1 MIGHII
7 AWSLRNKL
15 FVVIM
20 GVLLLAWGGWQAA
33 RTPVDVFP
41 DLTAPSVTVV
51 TEAHGMAP
59 TDVENL
65 VTFPIETALNGAPD
79 VRRVRS
85 STKVGLSVVT
95 VEFEWGTDLYQARQ
109 VVAER
114 LQLARASLPPDIPAP
129 AMTPASSIM
138 GEILFIALASDAHD
152 GLALRQTA
160 DQTLRRRILAV
171 PGVAEVVNIGGD
183 TRQFQ
188 VTLDPERLA
197 AYGLTVDEV
206 ARALRDA
213 SQNAS
218 AGFLVEGGQEYLIQG
233 LGRIATLD
241 DIADTVVARRGGQPV
256 LVRHVAAVDIGPA
269 PKRGLGSHNGR
280 PAVVLGIQKQ
290 PGANTLELTDR
301 LDATLAEIQAGLP
314 KGMKI
319 ERHIFRQ
326 ADFIRVSIDNLKKAL
341 VEGAVLVV
349 AIVFAFLLSAR
360 ATAISLVA
368 IPLSLVAAILSM
380 KALGATINTMTL
392 GGMAIAL
399 GALVDDAIIVVEN
412 IVRRLRAANNVSAQ
426 ADVSEANVKPAEAG
440 GRSQNNV
447 SVEANA
453 GEASVKPAHAGGR
466 SQNIVHASP
475 LHVVYEATREIQGS
489 IVFATLII
497 MLVFLPL
504 FFLSGVEG
512 RLMAPLGLAYVVS
525 LAASLA
531 VAITVTPVLAALL
544 LPDAKTVRES
554 IEPRFIH
561 GLKARYRRML
571 EATLARWKTVAGI
584 SVALLAVSLAALG
597 LAGRAFLPDFN
608 EGTLT
613 VSLATLPGTS
623 LEESGRLGQMAE
635 DILLSHPEVVATARR
650 TGRAVGDPHAM
661 DVSASEIEVTLK
673 MGERSKADFL
683 AALRKDF
690 AGVPGTQIVVGQPI
704 SHRIDHMLS
713 GSRSNIAVKIFGPDL
728 NELRRLTQ
736 NIKSVVQAVPGAV
749 DVTDEQQTDIP
760 FLTVRF
766 RRDALAQHG
775 LSMREVSE
783 AIEAA
788 FTGLPVNRVQQGQ
801 AAYDLVLRYDP
812 AARGNL
818 DTVRATLITT
828 ADGARLP
835 LSALADIRNDRA
847 PYSISRENVQRKM
860 VVMANVAGR
869 DLASVV
875 DDIRRRV
882 TAEVKLPAGYHVE
895 YGGQFESAEAAS
907 QTLLWL
913 GAAVTVGI
921 FLLLFVAFRSARD
934 ALLVM
939 LNLPLAMIGGVIGV
953 FASGGVLSVASIIGF
968 ITLFGIATRNGV
980 MMIAHIHHLVE
991 HEGVR
996 DAAEAV
1002 KRGAEERLVPILM
1015 TALAAG
1021 LALVPLALAA
1031 GEPGSEIQAPM
1042 AVVILCGLLSSTLL
1056 NMLVV
1061 PALYLRFGAIRR
1073 MLETGNLAHRRA
1085 HESIDTI

>member
-15 FVVIM
+15 FVVLA

-85 STKVGLSVVT
+85 STKIGLSVVT

-114 LQLARASLPPDIPAP
+114 LQLARAALPPDIPAP
-129 AMTPASSIM
+129 AMTPAASIM
-138 GEILFIALASDAHD
+138 GEILFIALASDRHD
-152 GLALRQTA
+152 GLALRQAA

-183 TRQFQ
+183 AMQFQ

-206 ARALRDA
+206 AQALRDA

-241 DIADTVVARRGGQPV
+241 DIGETVVARRPGEPGQSSQSQPV
-256 LVRHVAAVDIGPA
+256 LVRHVAAVEVGPA
-269 PKRGLGSHNGR
+269 PKRGLGSHNGK

-326 ADFIRVSIDNLKKAL
+326 ADFIRVSIDNLNKAL

-368 IPLSLVAAILSM
+368 IPLSLVAAILAM
-380 KALGATINTMTL
+380 KAMGATINTMTL

-412 IVRRLRAANNVSAQ
+412 IVRRLRENRARPTGQQV
-426 ADVSEANVKPAEAG
+426 
-440 GRSQNNV
+440 
-447 SVEANA
+447 NA
-453 GEASVKPAHAGGR
+453 
-466 SQNIVHASP
+466 
-475 LHVVYEATREIQGS
+475 LHVVFEATREIQGS

-544 LPDAKTVRES
+544 LPGSKTVRES

-561 GLKARYRRML
+561 GLKAGYRRAL
-571 EATLARWKTVAGI
+571 DATLTRWRAVAGI
-584 SVALLAVSLAALG
+584 SVATLAVALLALG
-597 LAGRAFLPDFN
+597 FAGRAFLPDFN

-635 DILLSHPEVVATARR
+635 DILLSHPEVVSTARR
-650 TGRAVGDPHAM
+650 TGRAEGDPHAM

-673 MGERSKADFL
+673 MGERSKEDFL
-683 AALRKDF
+683 AALRSDF
-690 AGVPGTQIVVGQPI
+690 SAVPGTQVVVGQPI

-728 NELRRLTQ
+728 GELRRLTQ
-736 NIKSVVQAVPGAV
+736 DIKAVVQAVPGAV

-760 FLTVRF
+760 FITVRF
-766 RRDALAQHG
+766 DRAALAQHG

-801 AAYDLVLRYDP
+801 ATYDLVLRFDP
-812 AARGNL
+812 ATRASI

-828 ADGARLP
+828 AAGARLP

-875 DDIRRRV
+875 DDIRKRV
-882 TAEVKLPAGYHVE
+882 AAEVKLPAGYHVE
-895 YGGQFESAEAAS
+895 YGGQFESAEAAA

-991 HEGVR
+991 HEGMR

-1061 PALYLRFGAIRR
+1061 PALYLRFGAIRK
-1073 MLETGNLAHRRA
+1073 MLENGDMQHRRA
-1085 HESIDTI
+1085 LESIDTI

>member
-1 MIGHII
+1 G
-7 AWSLRNKL
+7 K
-15 FVVIM
+15 
-20 GVLLLAWGGWQAA
+20 
-33 RTPVDVFP
+33 
-41 DLTAPSVTVV
+41 
-51 TEAHGMAP
+51 
-59 TDVENL
+59 
-65 VTFPIETALNGAPD
+65 
-79 VRRVRS
+79 
-85 STKVGLSVVT
+85 
-95 VEFEWGTDLYQARQ
+95 
-109 VVAER
+109 
-114 LQLARASLPPDIPAP
+114 
-129 AMTPASSIM
+129 
-138 GEILFIALASDAHD
+138 
-152 GLALRQTA
+152 
-160 DQTLRRRILAV
+160 
-171 PGVAEVVNIGGD
+171 
-183 TRQFQ
+183 
-188 VTLDPERLA
+188 
-197 AYGLTVDEV
+197 
-206 ARALRDA
+206 
-213 SQNAS
+213 
-218 AGFLVEGGQEYLIQG
+218 
-233 LGRIATLD
+233 
-241 DIADTVVARRGGQPV
+241 
-256 LVRHVAAVDIGPA
+256 
-269 PKRGLGSHNGR
+269 

-290 PGANTLELTDR
+290 PGANTLDLTDR
-301 LDATLAEIQAGLP
+301 LDATLAEIQSGLP

-326 ADFIRVSIDNLKKAL
+326 ADFIRVSIDNLNKAL
-341 VEGAVLVV
+341 IEGAILVV
-349 AIVFAFLLSAR
+349 IIVFAFLLSAR

-368 IPLSLVAAILSM
+368 IPLSLVAAILAM

-412 IVRRLRAANNVSAQ
+412 IVRRLRENRA
-426 ADVSEANVKPAEAG
+426 KPAE
-440 GRSQNNV
+440 QQVNV
-447 SVEANA
+447 
-453 GEASVKPAHAGGR
+453 
-466 SQNIVHASP
+466 
-475 LHVVYEATREIQGS
+475 LHLVYEATREIQGS

-525 LAASLA
+525 LAASLV

-544 LPDAKTVRES
+544 LPNSKTVRES
-554 IEPRFIH
+554 VEPRFIH
-561 GLKARYRRML
+561 RLKAGYRRVL
-571 EATLARWKTVAGI
+571 DATLRRWKTVAGI
-584 SVALLAVSLAALG
+584 SVATLAVALVA
-597 LAGRAFLPDFN
+597 LSFAGRAFLPDFN

-613 VSLATLPGTS
+613 VGMATLPGTA
-623 LEESGRLGQMAE
+623 LEESDRLGRMVE
-635 DILLSHPEVVATARR
+635 NILLSHPEVVATARR
-650 TGRAVGDPHAM
+650 TGRAEGDPHAM
-661 DVSASEIEVTLK
+661 DVSASEMEVTLK
-673 MGERSKADFL
+673 MGARSKEDFL
-683 AALRKDF
+683 AALREDF
-690 AGVPGTQIVVGQPI
+690 ASVPGTQIVVGQPI

-728 NELRRLTQ
+728 GELRRLTQ
-736 NIKSVVQAVPGAV
+736 QVKGIAQAVPGAV

-760 FLTVRF
+760 FLTIRF

-775 LSMREVSE
+775 LSIREVSE

-788 FTGLPVNRVQQGQ
+788 FSGLPVNRVQQGQ
-801 AAYDLVLRYDP
+801 ASFDLVLRFDP
-812 AARGNL
+812 ATRANI
-818 DTVRATLITT
+818 DAVRATLITT

-875 DDIRRRV
+875 ADIRTQV
-882 TAEVKLPAGYHVE
+882 AAGVKLPAGYHIE

-907 QTLLWL
+907 RTLLVL
-913 GAAVTVGI
+913 GVAVTVGI
-921 FLLLFVAFRSARD
+921 FLLLFIAFRTARD

-953 FASGGVLSVASIIGF
+953 FAAGGVLSVASIIGF

-980 MMIAHIHHLVE
+980 MMISHIHHLVE

-1056 NMLVV
+1056 NMIVV
-1061 PALYLRFGAIRR
+1061 PALYLRFGAINHL
-1073 MLETGNLAHRRA
+1073 LENG
-1085 HESIDTI
+1085 DTLHQHAVEGTSPV

>member
-1 MIGHII
+1 MIEHII

-15 FVVIM
+15 FVVIA
-20 GVLLLAWGGWQAA
+20 GVLLLGWGGWQAA
-33 RTPVDVFP
+33 NTPVDVFP

-51 TEAHGMAP
+51 TEVRGMAP
-59 TDVENL
+59 TEVEKL

-85 STKVGLSVVT
+85 YSKIGLSVVT
-95 VEFEWGTDLYQARQ
+95 VEFAWGTDLYRARQ

-114 LQLARASLPPDIPAP
+114 LQQARAALPEDVPAP
-129 AMTPASSIM
+129 AMAPAASIM
-138 GEILFIALASDAHD
+138 GEILFIALASDRHSGMELKNAAEQ
-152 GLALRQTA
+152 LIK
-160 DQTLRRRILAV
+160 RRVLAV
-171 PGVAEVVNIGGD
+171 PGVAEVLPIGGD
-183 TRQFQ
+183 TQQFQ
-188 VTLDPERLA
+188 VTIDPERLA
-197 AYGLTVDEV
+197 TYGITVDEV
-206 ARALRDA
+206 AQALREA
-213 SQNAS
+213 NRNTS
-218 AGFLVEGGQEYLIQG
+218 AGFVVAGGMEYLIQG
-233 LGRIATLD
+233 LGRIEVLE
-241 DIADTVVARRGGQPV
+241 DIADTVVTRRSNQPV
-256 LVRHVAAVDIGPA
+256 LVRHVASVDIGPA
-269 PKRGLGSHNGR
+269 STRGVGSHNGR

-301 LDATLAEIQAGLP
+301 LDATLEEIQAGLP
-314 KGMKI
+314 QGMQI

-326 ADFIRVSIDNLKKAL
+326 ADFIRVSIANLEQAL
-341 VEGAVLVV
+341 VEGAVLVI

-360 ATAISLVA
+360 ATAITLIA
-368 IPLSLVAAILSM
+368 IPLSLVAAVLVM

-412 IVRRLRAANNVSAQ
+412 IVRRLRENRLKPQEQQQ
-426 ADVSEANVKPAEAG
+426 AVT
-440 GRSQNNV
+440 
-447 SVEANA
+447 
-453 GEASVKPAHAGGR
+453 
-466 SQNIVHASP
+466 P
-475 LHVVYEATREIQGS
+475 LVFQATREIQGS

-531 VAITVTPVLAALL
+531 VAITVTPVLAVLL
-544 LPDAKTVRES
+544 LPSSKTVRDS

-561 GLKARYRRML
+561 ALKAAYRRVL
-571 EATLARWKTVAGI
+571 GVTLQRWQAVTLVSVVTLA
-584 SVALLAVSLAALG
+584 VALTALSF
-597 LAGRAFLPDFN
+597 AGRTFLPNFN

-613 VSLATLPGTS
+613 VGMATLPGTS
-623 LEESGRLGQMAE
+623 LEESDRLGRMVE
-635 DILLSHPEVVATARR
+635 NILLSHPEVVATARR
-650 TGRAVGDPHAM
+650 TGRAEGDPHAM
-661 DVSASEIEVTLK
+661 DVSASEMEVTLK
-673 MGERSKADFL
+673 MGERSKEAFL
-683 AALRKDF
+683 AALRADL
-690 AGVPGTQIVVGQPI
+690 ASVPGTQIVVGQPI

-728 NELRRLTQ
+728 AELRRLTQ
-736 NIKSVVQAVPGAV
+736 QVKSVVAEVPGAV
-749 DVTDEQQTDIP
+749 DVSDEQQSDIP

-766 RRDALAQHG
+766 DRHALAQHG
-775 LSMREVSE
+775 LSIREVSD
-783 AIEAA
+783 AIEVA
-788 FTGLPVNRVQQGQ
+788 FSGLPVNQVQQGD
-801 AAYDLVLRYDP
+801 ASYELVLRFDP
-812 AARGNL
+812 STRASL
-818 DTVRATLITT
+818 DTVRATLLTT

-869 DLASVV
+869 DLSSVV
-875 DDIRRRV
+875 ADIRQQV
-882 TAEVKLPAGYHVE
+882 AAGVVLPAGYHIE

-907 QTLLWL
+907 RTLLVL

-921 FLLLFVAFRSARD
+921 FLLLFVAFGTARD

-939 LNLPLAMIGGVIGV
+939 LNLPLAMIGGVVGV
-953 FASGGVLSVASIIGF
+953 FVGGGVLSVASIIGF

-991 HEGVR
+991 HEGVC

-1002 KRGAEERLVPILM
+1002 RRGAEERLVPILM

-1056 NMLVV
+1056 NMIVV
-1061 PALYLRFGAIRR
+1061 PALYLRFGAIRTLLAR
-1073 MLETGNLAHRRA
+1073 GETTLRRA
-1085 HESIDTI
+1085 AERTTPV

>member
-15 FVVIM
+15 FIVLA

-33 RTPVDVFP
+33 KTPVDVFP

-51 TEAHGMAP
+51 TEARGMAP

-65 VTFPIETALNGAPD
+65 VTFPIETALNGAPG

-85 STKVGLSVVT
+85 STKIGLSVVT
-95 VEFEWGTDLYQARQ
+95 VEFEWGTDLYLARQ
-109 VVAER
+109 IVAER
-114 LQLARASLPPDIPAP
+114 LQLARAALPEGIPAP
-129 AMTPASSIM
+129 AMAPAASIM
-138 GEILFIALASDAHD
+138 GEILFIALASDRHD
-152 GLALRQTA
+152 GMTLKDTA
-160 DQTLRRRILAV
+160 EQLIKRRVLAV
-171 PGVAEVVNIGGD
+171 PGVAEVLPIGGD

-188 VTLDPERLA
+188 VTLSPERLA

-206 ARALRDA
+206 AAALRDA
-213 SQNAS
+213 SQNTS
-218 AGFLVEGGQEYLIQG
+218 AGFLVEAGQEYLIQG
-233 LGRIATLD
+233 LGRIAVLD
-241 DIADTVVARRGGQPV
+241 DIADTVVANRTGAPV
-256 LVRHVAAVDIGPA
+256 LVRHVAEVEIGPA
-269 PKRGLGSHNGR
+269 PKRGVGSHNGK
-280 PAVVLGIQKQ
+280 PAVVMGIQKQ

-301 LDATLAEIQAGLP
+301 LDATLAEIQSGLP

-326 ADFIRVSIDNLKKAL
+326 ADFIRVSVDNLTKAL
-341 VEGAVLVV
+341 IEGAILVV

-368 IPLSLVAAILSM
+368 IPLSLVAAVLAM

-392 GGMAIAL
+392 GGMVIAL

-412 IVRRLRAANNVSAQ
+412 IVRRLRENRAR
-426 ADVSEANVKPAEAG
+426 PAE
-440 GRSQNNV
+440 QQ
-447 SVEANA
+447 ANA
-453 GEASVKPAHAGGR
+453 
-466 SQNIVHASP
+466 
-475 LHVVYEATREIQGS
+475 LHLVYEATREIQGS

-531 VAITVTPVLAALL
+531 VAITVTPVLAALW
-544 LPDAKTVRES
+544 LPESKTVREV

-561 GLKARYRRML
+561 ALKAGYHRVL
-571 EATLARWKTVAGI
+571 DATLTRWRAVALV
-584 SVALLAVSLAALG
+584 SVAALAAALVA
-597 LAGRAFLPDFN
+597 LSFAGRAFLPDFN

-613 VSLATLPGTS
+613 IGMATLPGTS
-623 LEESGRLGQMAE
+623 LEESDRLGQMVE
-635 DILLSHPEVVATARR
+635 NILLSHPEVVATARR

-661 DVSASEIEVTLK
+661 DVSASEMEVTLK
-673 MGERSKADFL
+673 MGERGKEDFL
-683 AALRKDF
+683 AALRADF
-690 AGVPGTQIVVGQPI
+690 AAVPGTQIVVGQPI

-713 GSRSNIAVKIFGPDL
+713 GSRSNIAVKLFGPDL
-728 NELRRLTQ
+728 GELRKLTQ
-736 NIKSVVQAVPGAV
+736 AVKGVVEGVPGAV
-749 DVTDEQQTDIP
+749 DVTDEQQTEIP
-760 FLTVRF
+760 FLTIRF
-766 RRDALAQHG
+766 HRVALAQYG

-783 AIEAA
+783 AIETA
-788 FTGLPVNRVQQGQ
+788 FTGMAVNRVQQGQ
-801 AAYDLVLRYDP
+801 ASHDLVLRFDP
-812 AARGNL
+812 SARASIE
-818 DTVRATLITT
+818 TVRATLVTT
-828 ADGARLP
+828 ASGARLP

-869 DLASVV
+869 DLAGVV
-875 DDIRRRV
+875 ADIRARV
-882 TAEVKLPAGYHVE
+882 GEQVKPPAGYHIE

-907 QTLLWL
+907 RTLLLL

-921 FLLLFVAFRSARD
+921 FLLLYIAFRGVRD

-939 LNLPLAMIGGVIGV
+939 LNLPLAMIGGVVGV

-980 MMIAHIHHLVE
+980 MMISHIHHLIE

-1002 KRGAEERLVPILM
+1002 RRGAEERLVPILM

-1056 NMLVV
+1056 NMVVV
-1061 PALYLRFGAIRR
+1061 PALYLRFGALRR
-1073 MLETGNLAHRRA
+1073 MLDAAAAPHRRA
-1085 HESIDTI
+1085 AEGANPA